1 MQVLLFIVF
10 VVAFAFGAWFFAY
23 GLSLLRG

>member
-10 VVAFAFGAWFFAY
+10 VVAVAFGAYLFGY